1 MPEAVDDDVAVEG
14 RLEFRH
20 SVVLHVLSDDELM
33 RRAENQEPDGEPHGG
48 YDQRIDKAGPRRDRY
63 DIAVS
68 HGGHRNHAE
77 INDMA
82 ERDFSVDLVAH
93 AIAVK
98 PADGGD
104 GTKQRKRDDEA
115 REKCDAWRE
124 IGRGEGDARR
134 GVKRSQLPH
143 AGSAVIDRIPQA
155 KGTIQGKDMV
165 LRVFAGAGKASFTE
179 GVDGRPHASYNDP

>member
-1 MPEAVDDDVAVEG
+1 MPEAVDDDVAVEC

-77 INDMA
+77 INDIA

-104 GTKQRKRDDEA
+104 AQSRESAMMRRVKSVMPGGRSAGARGT
-115 REKCDAWRE
+115 
-124 IGRGEGDARR
+124 RGE
-134 GVKRSQLPH
+134 V
-143 AGSAVIDRIPQA
+143 
-155 KGTIQGKDMV
+155 
-165 LRVFAGAGKASFTE
+165 
-179 GVDGRPHASYNDP
+179 